1 MRQYLNLL
9 EHCLRTGV
17 RQKNRTGV
25 DTIMIPGGMMQFDL
39 SEGFPVLTTKRVAFK
54 SVLGETLGFL
64 RGYTSAEQFRK
75 LGCNYWDVNA
85 NVNKTW
91 LGNPYRKG
99 TDDLGFIYGWQWRH
113 WGGSS
118 REGDVGFDQLAR
130 LLKMI
135 KDDPT
140 SRRMI
145 ITAWNPVE
153 LHLMA
158 LPPCHLLFQV
168 LIAQEARKM
177 HMTMYMRSADMF
189 LGVPMNITSYALLL
203 SMICMVTGYDPG
215 KLTIFLADLHIYENH
230 VGQVLEQLS
239 RHPKPLPQLEVEE
252 EILGFIKEKV
262 SPLKILEAIEP
273 YHIRLIGYESH
284 PPIKAEMAV

>member
-1 MRQYLNLL
+1 MRHYLNLL

-39 SEGFPVLTTKRVAFK
+39 SEGFPVLTTKRIAFA
-54 SVLGETLGFL
+54 SVVGETIGFI
-64 RGYTSAEQFRK
+64 RGYNNAEQFRK
-75 LGCNYWDVNA
+75 LKCMYWDANA

-99 TDDLGFIYGWQWRH
+99 PDDLGRIYGVQWRH

-118 REGDVGFDQLAR
+118 REGDVGFDQLAK
-130 LLKMI
+130 LLQTIDK
-135 KDDPT
+135 DPT
-140 SRRMI
+140 SRRMVV
-145 ITAWNPVE
+145 TAWNPVE

-158 LPPCHLLFQV
+158 LPPCHLMFQV

-177 HMTMYMRSADMF
+177 HMCMTMRSADMF

-203 SMICMVTGYDPG
+203 SLLAMVTGYDPG

-230 VGQVLEQLS
+230 VGQVLEQLA
-239 RHPKPLPQLEVEE
+239 RTPKSLPQLEIEE

-262 SPLKILEAIEP
+262 SPLRILEAIEP
-273 YHIRLIGYESH
+273 YHVRLRGYESH